1 MSEQRRPRVL
11 VTEPLDEAG
20 LARLRQHVD
29 VDERFDLSEEELE
42 AIIPE
47 YDALIVRSRTRV
59 TSRVIEAGKRLR
71 VIGRA
76 GVGLDNID
84 VSAARAMGIEVRNCP
99 DTTSVAVAEHTF
111 ALILALARHIPE
123 ADRTM
128 KAGRWEKRR
137 LKGVSLRGKTIG
149 IIGFGRIGRQVA
161 RLAQGFGMRV
171 LVNQPRLTPELALEA
186 GVTPCDLPELL
197 RQADVVTLH
206 VPLRPENVGLIGR
219 DELALMKPSAF
230 LINTARGGLVD
241 EEALLDALNGGRL
254 AGAGL
259 DVFAQEPPGD
269 HPLVCHPRVV
279 ATPHIGA
286 STVEAQRDA
295 ALSIA
300 DQVIEILKRPTQ
312 AAGVLSLQVV
322 PVDRVVPHEATDP
335 KHVERLK
342 AAIEEQGVLV
352 NPPVVVEHRRDF
364 YVVLDGATRTEAFR
378 QLGIP
383 HIVVQVVDPADGGV
397 TLHTWHHA
405 ISGPSWEALHALL
418 EDVPGLRLSE
428 QPAGDIHVR
437 LRDQTNALAYFLT
450 TDGRAFLAE
459 VNDES
464 TDPLDVLN
472 ATVARYTAWGDVA
485 RTLITDVH
493 RLKAAYPR
501 VVALAVFPQF
511 SIRDVLEIAARGKHL
526 PQGITR
532 FIVPG
537 RVLRLNAPLE
547 ILWANQPLGAK
558 QRWLDEVV
566 QEKLALRRVR
576 YYQEPVVILEE

>member
-20 LARLRQHVD
+20 VTRLRQYVD
-29 VDERFDLSEEELE
+29 VDERFGVSEEELE

-47 YDALIVRSRTRV
+47 YEGLIVRSRTKV
-59 TSRVIEAGKRLR
+59 TSRIIEAGKRLR

-84 VSAARAMGIEVRNCP
+84 VSTARAMGIEVRNCP

-111 ALILALARHIPE
+111 ALLLALARRLPE

-128 KAGRWEKRR
+128 KAGQWEKRR

-186 GVTPCDLPELL
+186 GVIPCDLPELL
-197 RQADVVTLH
+197 READVVTLH

-241 EEALLDALNGGRL
+241 EEALLEALETGAL
-254 AGAGL
+254 AGVGL
-259 DVFAQEPPGD
+259 DVFAEEPPGD
-269 HPLVCHPRVV
+269 HPLVRHPRVV

-300 DQVIEILKRPTQ
+300 DQVIEVLRRPTQ
-312 AAGVLSLQVV
+312 AASVLSLQIV
-322 PVDRVVPHEATDP
+322 PVDHVVPHEATDP

-342 AAIEEQGVLV
+342 EAIVEQGVLV
-352 NPPVVVEHRRDF
+352 NPPVVVAHQHDL

-378 QLGIP
+378 RLGIP
-383 HIVVQVVDPADGGV
+383 HIVVQVVNPTDAGV

-405 ISGPSWEALHALL
+405 ISGPSWDELSTLL
-418 EDVPGLRLSE
+418 EEVPGLRLNE
-428 QPAGDIHVR
+428 QPAGNVHVR
-437 LRDQTNALAYFLT
+437 LKEQANTLAYFLT
-450 TDGRAFLAE
+450 TDGRAFLA
-459 VNDES
+459 VLDDGS
-464 TDPLDVLN
+464 LDPLDVLN
-472 ATVARYTAWGDVA
+472 DAVARYTAWGHVA
-485 RTLITDVH
+485 RTLITDVQ
-493 RLKAAYPR
+493 RLRAAYPQ

-511 SIRDVLEIAARGKHL
+511 SIQDVLDIAARGKHL

-537 RVLRLNAPLE
+537 RVLRLNAPLD
-547 ILWANQPLGAK
+547 ILWDDRPLSAK
-558 QRWLDEVV
+558 QNWLDEVV